1 VSKDLLQRLNFMYQ
15 ASAFL
20 EELSKDPRAHHP
32 AEQNQRKRKRSEH
45 AQQGTKDAV
54 NGLRSV
60 VQEVGGPGYRDI
72 ARHSLLKL

>member
-32 AEQNQRKRKRSEH
+32 AEQHQRKRKRSEH
-45 AQQGTKDAV
+45 GQQGAEDV